1 MRIGIWC
8 DYGFTLEPSEG
19 IGVFVDNLARG
30 IIRADSQ
37 CEIVMMSHPGQED
50 RLSSTVASGR
60 NRITVVSVPR
70 VSQPWRRIV
79 RSLKKLQRR
88 LSTPTGRGPIASS
101 MAGVLQ
107 ACTSKLT
114 AKQQRAIVEH
124 IESCDVWLL
133 PYVCLDQEF
142 TKPTVVAIHDLVCY
156 HFPEMLSPAK
166 LASLKLLVDRVSQQ
180 ATLVACMSQFI
191 RENDLLG
198 TLKLP
203 PSRVR
208 VLEPAVPDDFGLTS
222 ASPTHRFPGLL
233 AARGIAP
240 DEPYLLYPAAFR
252 SYKNHAYLLPVLQQ
266 LRQQSD
272 TPWKLV
278 FTGIRGCPQE
288 LTTQIEQ
295 LQLEGHVFS
304 LGKVTRQEL
313 EGLYRS
319 AFATVVPSLYEQGSF
334 PVMEALNCQC
344 PVACSNIPSL
354 LEQFNCMGGSM
365 LYFDPHQPRSL
376 VSVIERIERDR
387 DQVISEQSIGFT
399 ALRGNTWDHAAKGW
413 LQVFREALTLPQ
425 SIGDI
430 LPLRRA
436 A

>member
-37 CEIVMMSHPGQED
+37 TEIVMMSHPGQED
-50 RLSSTVASGR
+50 RLSSTVASGQ
-60 NRITVVSVPR
+60 NRISVVSVPR
-70 VSQPWRRIV
+70 LSQPWRRIV

-88 LSTPTGRGPIASS
+88 LSIPSEQGRIAASIV
-101 MAGVLQ
+101 GVLQ
-107 ACTSKLT
+107 TCTSKLSET
-114 AKQQRAIVEH
+114 QQRAIIEH
-124 IESCDVWLL
+124 VDSCDVWLL

-156 HFPEMLSPAK
+156 HFPEMLSPTK
-166 LASLKLLVDRVSQQ
+166 LASLKFLVDQVSQQ
-180 ATLVACMSQFI
+180 ATLAVCMSKFI
-191 RENDLLG
+191 CENDLLG
-198 TLKLP
+198 TLQLP

-222 ASPTHRFPGLL
+222 DAPIQHLPNPLS
-233 AARGIAP
+233 ARGVAP

-252 SYKNHAYLLPVLQQ
+252 SYKNHAYLLHVLQQ

-272 TPWKLV
+272 TRWKLV
-278 FTGIRGCPQE
+278 FTGIQECPRE
-288 LTTQIEQ
+288 LTTQIEK
-295 LQLEGHVFS
+295 LHLEGHVLS
-304 LGKVTRQEL
+304 LGKVTRGEL
-313 EGLYRS
+313 ESLYRS
-319 AFATVVPSLYEQGSF
+319 AFVTVVPSLYEQGSF

-354 LEQFNCMGGSM
+354 LEQFNCMGESM

-376 VSVIERIERDR
+376 VSVINQIERNR
-387 DQVISEQSIGFT
+387 DQVIAEQSIGFT
-399 ALRGNTWDHAAKGW
+399 ALRRKTWDQAAKGW
-413 LQVFREALTLPQ
+413 LDVFREALSLQQP
-425 SIGDI
+425 IGNAW
-430 LPLRRA
+430 PLRRA